1 VFQLGPGGGLAAVLL
16 PYLLGL
22 ILLIG
27 LLIFAAALG
36 LNQIPYVDEI
46 LRTLRFTGRFP

>member
-1 VFQLGPGGGLAAVLL
+1 VAAVLL
-16 PYLLGL
+16 PYLIGL

-36 LNQIPYVDEI
+36 LNQVPYLDEI
-46 LRTLRFTGRFP
+46 LRTLRFAGGFSN